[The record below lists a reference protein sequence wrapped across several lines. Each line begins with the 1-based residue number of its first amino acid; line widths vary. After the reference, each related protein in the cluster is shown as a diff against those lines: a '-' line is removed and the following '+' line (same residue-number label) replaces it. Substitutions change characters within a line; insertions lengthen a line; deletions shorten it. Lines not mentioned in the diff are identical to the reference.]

1 MTLEITDWMAR
12 LAAILVFAG
21 VIGFEREARDKP
33 AGLRTHMLVGL
44 GSAMFTLI
52 SLDGFEGGD
61 PSRIA
66 AGVVTGLGFIGAGV
80 ILREGGSVRHLT
92 TAADLWV
99 VGALGLVAGAGK
111 IAEGAIGTV
120 FAVIVLTVL
129 RTWERRAPGT
139 DRHDDP

>member
-1 MTLEITDWMAR
+1 
-12 LAAILVFAG
+12 
-21 VIGFEREARDKP
+21 
-33 AGLRTHMLVGL
+33 MLVGL
-44 GSAMFTLI
+44 GSAMFALI

-99 VGALGLVAGAGK
+99 VGALGLAVGAGK
-111 IAEGAIGTV
+111 ITEGAVATI
-120 FAVIVLTVL
+120 FAVVVLSLL
-129 RTWERRAPGT
+129 RLWEQRGGN
-139 DRHDDP
+139 DDGPPDDAA